1 MNLRPDR
8 MHCFE
13 LRTAN
18 VDYYIGEDPNFGQ
31 KENGNAA
38 SALPQ
43 ALETGLG
50 VHLAKSWETAIRQA
64 LLPLTNNSQGA
75 AASPSPPSKW
85 ILLAILGTTLLTNDC
100 LQNRLSGTAMAIEN
114 RKSARISGN
123 SIKSSPTRYLDP
135 ASLALSTEVRD
146 R

>member
-1 MNLRPDR
+1 

-38 SALPQ
+38 SAVPQ

-64 LLPLTNNSQGA
+64 LLPLTNNTQGA
-75 AASPSPPSKW
+75 AASSGFPSTSPSPTS
-85 ILLAILGTTLLTNDC
+85 
-100 LQNRLSGTAMAIEN
+100 R
-114 RKSARISGN
+114 
-123 SIKSSPTRYLDP
+123 
-135 ASLALSTEVRD
+135 
-146 R
+146 

>member
-1 MNLRPDR
+1 MESFLDAQDR

-18 VDYYIGEDPNFGQ
+18 VDYYIGEDPHFGQ
-31 KENGNAA
+31 KENGNGAA
-38 SALPQ
+38 ALPQ

-75 AASPSPPSKW
+75 TASPSPLTSKW
-85 ILLAILGTTLLTNDC
+85 AIFYFLLGIDLLT
-100 LQNRLSGTAMAIEN
+100 R
-114 RKSARISGN
+114 N
-123 SIKSSPTRYLDP
+123 SINRTGCGG
-135 ASLALSTEVRD
+135 
-146 R
+146 

>member
-1 MNLRPDR
+1 MGFPFYLPDR

-18 VDYYIGEDPNFGQ
+18 VDYYIGEDPHFGQ
-31 KENGNAA
+31 KENGNGA

-75 AASPSPPSKW
+75 TASPSPLTSKSNVQSNFR
-85 ILLAILGTTLLTNDC
+85 TTLV
-100 LQNRLSGTAMAIEN
+100 S
-114 RKSARISGN
+114 
-123 SIKSSPTRYLDP
+123 
-135 ASLALSTEVRD
+135 
-146 R
+146 

>member
-1 MNLRPDR
+1 MSDKLMACLLVLVVVIILWLLTSSLLINALPIDR

-75 AASPSPPSKW
+75 AASPSPPSK
-85 ILLAILGTTLLTNDC
+85 GEKKM
-100 LQNRLSGTAMAIEN
+100 RHFH
-114 RKSARISGN
+114 
-123 SIKSSPTRYLDP
+123 
-135 ASLALSTEVRD
+135 
-146 R
+146 

>member
-1 MNLRPDR
+1 

-18 VDYYIGEDPNFGQ
+18 VDYYIGEDPHFGQ
-31 KENGNAA
+31 KENGNGA

-75 AASPSPPSKW
+75 TASPSPLTSKD
-85 ILLAILGTTLLTNDC
+85 IFSSFLGTSLLT
-100 LQNRLSGTAMAIEN
+100 
-114 RKSARISGN
+114 
-123 SIKSSPTRYLDP
+123 
-135 ASLALSTEVRD
+135 
-146 R
+146 

>member
-1 MNLRPDR
+1 MLIKCFIDR

-18 VDYYIGEDPNFGQ
+18 VDYYIGEDPHFGQ
-31 KENGNAA
+31 KENGNGA

-75 AASPSPPSKW
+75 TASPSALTSTSNFPFF
-85 ILLAILGTTLLTNDC
+85 LGTSLLNPIV
-100 LQNRLSGTAMAIEN
+100 L
-114 RKSARISGN
+114 
-123 SIKSSPTRYLDP
+123 
-135 ASLALSTEVRD
+135 
-146 R
+146 

>member
-1 MNLRPDR
+1 

-31 KENGNAA
+31 KENGNTA

-64 LLPLTNNSQGA
+64 LLPLTNHSQGA
-75 AASPSPPSKW
+75 AASPSPPSK
-85 ILLAILGTTLLTNDC
+85 
-100 LQNRLSGTAMAIEN
+100 
-114 RKSARISGN
+114 
-123 SIKSSPTRYLDP
+123 
-135 ASLALSTEVRD
+135 
-146 R
+146 

>member
-1 MNLRPDR
+1 MHVLCLDR

-64 LLPLTNNSQGA
+64 LLPLTNTSQGA

-85 ILLAILGTTLLTNDC
+85 KELMGTFSVILGLGVCPSISTNSCIFVWITTL
-100 LQNRLSGTAMAIEN
+100 
-114 RKSARISGN
+114 
-123 SIKSSPTRYLDP
+123 
-135 ASLALSTEVRD
+135 
-146 R
+146 